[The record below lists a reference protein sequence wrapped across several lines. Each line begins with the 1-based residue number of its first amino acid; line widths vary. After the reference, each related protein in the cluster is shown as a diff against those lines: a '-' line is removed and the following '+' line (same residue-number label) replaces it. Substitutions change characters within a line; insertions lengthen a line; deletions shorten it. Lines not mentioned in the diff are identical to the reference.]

1 MNEEFPLANIRIR
14 KEVPTTELYFEC
26 HITIEPVFDQRLELF
41 HGMSKRHG
49 FHVAELLM
57 QKRFQDTPQRSK
69 LDSFATGRSKDY
81 NDLFARME
89 ELIGSLQANEFEVWR
104 YKIENT
110 LIDSKYG
117 DDTVRLDV

>member
-1 MNEEFPLANIRIR
+1 MVNHEER
-14 KEVPTTELYFEC
+14 VYTTDLYFEC
-26 HITIEPVFDQRLELF
+26 HITIEPVFDDRLELF
-41 HGMSKRHG
+41 HSISKRHG

-57 QKRFQDTPQRSK
+57 QKRFRDIPQRSK

-89 ELIGSLQANEFEVWR
+89 ELIGSLQVNEFEVWR

-117 DDTVRLDV
+117 DTSVPLKNGADS